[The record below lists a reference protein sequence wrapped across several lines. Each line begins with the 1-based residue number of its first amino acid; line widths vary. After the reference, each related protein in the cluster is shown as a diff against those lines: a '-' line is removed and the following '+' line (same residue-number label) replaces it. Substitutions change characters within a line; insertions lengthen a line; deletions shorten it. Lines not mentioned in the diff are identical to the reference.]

1 MIVVF
6 LKKVH
11 RLSVAVEKA
20 LNDINYMDMSTGS
33 FYYERSCNI

>member
-11 RLSVAVEKA
+11 RLSIAVEKA
-20 LNDINYMDMSTGS
+20 LNDKL
-33 FYYERSCNI
+33 YEYKYR

>member
-11 RLSVAVEKA
+11 RLSVAVKKA
-20 LNDINYMDMSTGS
+20 LSDINYMNTSTGS
-33 FYYERSCNI
+33 LYYERSCNI